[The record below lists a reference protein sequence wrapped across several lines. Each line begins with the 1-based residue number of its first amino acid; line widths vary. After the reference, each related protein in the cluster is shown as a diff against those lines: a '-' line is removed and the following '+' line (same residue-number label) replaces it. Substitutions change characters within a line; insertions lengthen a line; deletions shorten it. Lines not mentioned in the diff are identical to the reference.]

1 MLFWVAVRNAFDA
14 GTMEITRKLAEFVY
28 HTKFSDMPDD
38 VVQKA
43 KECFLDWQGVAL
55 AGTTDPVAAIVGNY
69 VRSFGGRPE
78 ARVMGANMRT
88 DAASAAFANGV
99 IGHALDFDDYHDE
112 TVIHAS
118 AACIP
123 AVLALAERNRLGGK
137 DLLEAMILGI
147 DVCIRIGL
155 GLGDY
160 HYQRGWHTTATAGTF
175 GATAGV
181 AKLLK
186 LEVDQ
191 IANAFGICGTQAS
204 GLRQVFGTMTKPFHA
219 GKVSHEGVMS
229 AFLSHGGFTAPK
241 NIVEGELGLLDVLT
255 DAPDEAVILKDL
267 GSRWYVMDLSIKPY
281 PT

>member
-1 MLFWVAVRNAFDA
+1 
-14 GTMEITRKLAEFVY
+14 MEITRTLAEFV
-28 HTKFSDMPDD
+28 HETEFEDIPQR

-43 KECFLDWQGVAL
+43 KECFLDWLGVTL
-55 AGTTDPVAAIVGNY
+55 AGTTDPVAAIITRY
-69 VRSFGGRPE
+69 CRSFGGSPE
-78 ARVMGANMRT
+78 ASIIGSNLRT
-88 DAASAAFANGV
+88 DCASASLANGV

-118 AACIP
+118 AACIQ
-123 AVLALAERNRLGGK
+123 AVLAVAERNRLSGE
-137 DLLEAMILGI
+137 DLLAAMILGI

-186 LEVDQ
+186 LDVDQ
-191 IANAFGICGTQAS
+191 TVQAFGICGTQAS
-204 GLRQVFGTMTKPFHA
+204 GLRQVFGTMSKPFHA
-219 GKVSHEGVMS
+219 GKVSLEGVMS
-229 AFLSHGGFTAPK
+229 GLLAQGGFTSSK
-241 NIVEGELGLLDVLT
+241 RIIEGELGLFDVLT
-255 DAPDEAVILKDL
+255 ENPDETVVLDQL
-267 GSRWYVMDLSIKPY
+267 GAHWYVMDLSIKPY

>member
-1 MLFWVAVRNAFDA
+1 
-14 GTMEITRKLAEFVY
+14 MEITRNLAEFV
-28 HTKFSDMPDD
+28 HETRFKDMPEP
-38 VVQKA
+38 VIQKA
-43 KECFLDWQGVAL
+43 KECFLDWMGVTL
-55 AGTTDPVAAIVGNY
+55 AGTTDPAAAVIMRY
-69 VRSFGGRPE
+69 CQSFGGRPE
-78 ARVMGANMRT
+78 AGIIGSNIRT
-88 DAASAAFANGV
+88 DCASASLANGV

-118 AACIP
+118 AACVP
-123 AVLALAERNRLGGK
+123 AILAVAERNRLGGQ

-181 AKLLK
+181 AKLLN

-191 IANAFGICGTQAS
+191 IIRAFGICGTQAS
-204 GLRQVFGTMTKPFHA
+204 GLRQVFGTMCKPFHA
-219 GKVSHEGVMS
+219 GKVSLEGVMS
-229 AFLSHGGFTAPK
+229 GFLAQGGFTASK
-241 NIVEGELGLLDVLT
+241 SIIEGELGLFEVLT
-255 DAPDEAVILKDL
+255 ENANEGIVLDRL
-267 GSRWYVMDLSIKPY
+267 GAHWYVMDLSIKPY